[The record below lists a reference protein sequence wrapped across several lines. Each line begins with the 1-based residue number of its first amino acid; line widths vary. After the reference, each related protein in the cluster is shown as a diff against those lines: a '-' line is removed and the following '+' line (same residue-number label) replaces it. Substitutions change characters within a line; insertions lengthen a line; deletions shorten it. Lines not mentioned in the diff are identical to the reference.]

1 MEYWRCVA
9 GQQEQHGRKES
20 EMQQQI
26 KNAPSERQLQ
36 RGQETIKNMSMCIIA
51 HNGGKRN
58 GIL

>member
-51 HNGGKRN
+51 HTEDF
-58 GIL
+58 